1 MKTVKLM
8 IPVMLTMM
16 EPENNELDPD
26 TCFPNLWIRSFPR
39 CHHEREK
46 IVESW
51 QALEILPMVITDHHD
66 QIITAHNYSNQ
77 NISEQFVLASN
88 SSFSVL
94 DRDETEAVDYDYFV
108 ERYKEHDAWLIVYCR
123 KCSTI
128 FHVCGL

>member
-1 MKTVKLM
+1 M
-8 IPVMLTMM
+8 IPVTLTMI
-16 EPENNELDPD
+16 EQENNESDPD

-39 CHHEREK
+39 CRHEKEK

-51 QALEILPMVITDHHD
+51 QALEILPMIITDHHD
-66 QIITAHNYSNQ
+66 QIVTAHSYSSPH
-77 NISEQFVLASN
+77 ISEQFVLASN

-94 DRDETEAVDYDYFV
+94 DGEETEPVDYDYFM
-108 ERYKEHDAWLIVYCR
+108 ERYEEHVWLIVYCR